1 MTTKSPKNDID
12 TIINNLSQLNYTFG
26 ENQLAEDEV
35 LQIKNQAKDAR
46 GRYGLNAPIGTNIF
60 SFLEQ
65 KGDIVFQLQDFKDSE
80 LDAMII
86 KYSAKS
92 KKKYIIINSD
102 KPLINQ
108 IFAAAHEFYHYL
120 YSFIGNS
127 QNTIVCTF
135 SKNDKEEIKANRFAA
150 EFLLPEEALRDEVNS
165 FIKFMDGKFV
175 NAPLT
180 RRIIFCFYLT
190 TKYSLPLKAVMY
202 RLKEE
207 HISDTDYLLNHYDE
221 VKQLLLDYSKSD
233 SHVEELYSKKNE
245 YLTEQLYSLVPY
257 LYNKGRLD
265 DSTVDEI
272 IKKFSLSE
280 KQILGDLIKDE

>member
-1 MTTKSPKNDID
+1 MSSKKDID
-12 TIINNLSQLNYTFG
+12 FIINNLSQSKYTFG
-26 ENQLAEDEV
+26 EKELSSDEI
-35 LQIKNQAKDAR
+35 LQIKNQSKDAR
-46 GRYGLNAPIGTNIF
+46 GKYGLNAPIGTNIF

-92 KKKYIIINSD
+92 QKKYIIINSN

-127 QNTIVCTF
+127 QDSIVCTF

-150 EFLLPEEALRDEVNS
+150 EFLLPEEALKDEVNS
-165 FIKFMDGKFV
+165 FSKFIDGKFL
-175 NAPLT
+175 NAPIA
-180 RRIIFCFYLT
+180 RQIVFCFYLI
-190 TKYSLPLKAVMY
+190 TKYSIPLKAVMY
-202 RLKEE
+202 RLREE
-207 HISDTDYLLNHYDE
+207 NISNTDYLLNHYED
-221 VKQLLLDYSKSD
+221 VKQLLLDFSKSET
-233 SHVEELYSKKNE
+233 HVKELYANKNE
-245 YLTEQLYSLVPY
+245 YITEQLYNLVPY

-265 DSTVDEI
+265 NSTVDEI

-280 KQILGDLIKDE
+280 KHILGDLIKDE

>member
-1 MTTKSPKNDID
+1 MSSKNDID
-12 TIINNLSQLNYTFG
+12 FIINNLSQSKYTFG
-26 ENQLAEDEV
+26 EKELSSGEI
-35 LQIKNQAKDAR
+35 LQIKNQSKDAR

-65 KGDIVFQLQDFKDSE
+65 KGDIVFQLQDFKESE

-92 KKKYIIINSD
+92 QKKYIIINSD

-127 QNTIVCTF
+127 QDSIVCIF

-150 EFLLPEEALRDEVNS
+150 EFLLPEEALKDEVNS
-165 FIKFMDGKFV
+165 FSKFIDGKFL
-175 NAPLT
+175 NAPIARQIL
-180 RRIIFCFYLT
+180 FCFYLT
-190 TKYSLPLKAVMY
+190 TKYSIPLKAVMY
-202 RLKEE
+202 RLREE
-207 HISDTDYLLNHYDE
+207 NISNTDYLLNHYED
-221 VKQLLLDYSKSD
+221 VKQLLLDFSKSEI
-233 SHVEELYSKKNE
+233 HVKELYANKNE
-245 YLTEQLYSLVPY
+245 YITEQLYNLVPY

-265 DSTVDEI
+265 NSTVDEI

>member
-1 MTTKSPKNDID
+1 MSSKNDID
-12 TIINNLSQLNYTFG
+12 SIINNLSQSKYTFG
-26 ENQLAEDEV
+26 EKELSSDEI
-35 LQIKNQAKDAR
+35 LQIKNQSKDAR

-65 KGDIVFQLQDFKDSE
+65 KGDIVFQLQDFKESE

-92 KKKYIIINSD
+92 QKKYIIINSD

-108 IFAAAHEFYHYL
+108 IFAAVHEFYHYL

-127 QNTIVCTF
+127 QDSIVCTF

-150 EFLLPEEALRDEVNS
+150 EFLLPEEALKDEVNS
-165 FIKFMDGKFV
+165 FSKFIDGNFL
-175 NAPLT
+175 NAPIA
-180 RRIIFCFYLT
+180 RQIVFCFYLT
-190 TKYSLPLKAVMY
+190 TKYSIPLKAVMY
-202 RLKEE
+202 RLREE
-207 HISDTDYLLNHYDE
+207 NISNTDYLLNHYED
-221 VKQLLLDYSKSD
+221 VKQLLLDFSKSET
-233 SHVEELYSKKNE
+233 HVKELYANKNE
-245 YLTEQLYSLVPY
+245 YITEQLYNLVPY

-265 DSTVDEI
+265 NSTVDEI

>member
-1 MTTKSPKNDID
+1 MSSKNDID
-12 TIINNLSQLNYTFG
+12 FIINNLSQSKYTFG
-26 ENQLAEDEV
+26 EKELSFDEI
-35 LQIKNQAKDAR
+35 LQIKNQSKDAR

-65 KGDIVFQLQDFKDSE
+65 KGDIVFQLQDFKESE

-92 KKKYIIINSD
+92 QKKYIIINSD

-127 QNTIVCTF
+127 QDSIVCTF

-150 EFLLPEEALRDEVNS
+150 EFLLPEEALKDEVNS
-165 FIKFMDGKFV
+165 FSKFIDGKFL
-175 NAPLT
+175 NAPIA
-180 RRIIFCFYLT
+180 RQIVFCFYLT
-190 TKYSLPLKAVMY
+190 TKYSIPLKAVMY
-202 RLKEE
+202 RLREE
-207 HISDTDYLLNHYDE
+207 NISNTDYLLNHYED
-221 VKQLLLDYSKSD
+221 VKQILLDFSKSET
-233 SHVEELYSKKNE
+233 HVKELYANKNE
-245 YLTEQLYSLVPY
+245 YITEQLYNLVPY

>member
-135 SKNDKEEIKANRFAA
+135 SKNDKEEINNQ
-150 EFLLPEEALRDEVNS
+150 FL
-165 FIKFMDGKFV
+165 
-175 NAPLT
+175 
-180 RRIIFCFYLT
+180 
-190 TKYSLPLKAVMY
+190 
-202 RLKEE
+202 
-207 HISDTDYLLNHYDE
+207 
-221 VKQLLLDYSKSD
+221 
-233 SHVEELYSKKNE
+233 
-245 YLTEQLYSLVPY
+245 
-257 LYNKGRLD
+257 
-265 DSTVDEI
+265 
-272 IKKFSLSE
+272 
-280 KQILGDLIKDE
+280 

>member
-1 MTTKSPKNDID
+1 MSSINDID
-12 TIINNLSQLNYTFG
+12 SIINNLSQSNYSFG
-26 ENQLAEDEV
+26 EKELTSDEI

-65 KGDIVFQLQDFKDSE
+65 KGDIVFQLQDFKESE

-92 KKKYIIINSD
+92 QKKYIIINSD

-120 YSFIGNS
+120 YSFIGNP
-127 QNTIVCTF
+127 QNSIVCTF

-150 EFLLPEEALRDEVNS
+150 EFLLPEEALKDEVYS
-165 FIKFMDGKFV
+165 FSKFIDGKFL
-175 NAPLT
+175 NAPIA
-180 RRIIFCFYLT
+180 RQIVFCFYLT
-190 TKYSLPLKAVMY
+190 TKYSIPLKAVMY
-202 RLKEE
+202 RLMEE
-207 HISDTDYLLNHYDE
+207 NISNTDYLLSHYED
-221 VKQLLLDYSKSD
+221 VKKILLDFSKSET
-233 SHVEELYSKKNE
+233 HIKELYANKNE
-245 YLTEQLYSLVPY
+245 YITEQLYNLVPY

-265 DSTVDEI
+265 DSTVNEI

-280 KQILGDLIKDE
+280 KQILGDLIKDD

>member
-1 MTTKSPKNDID
+1 MSSKTNID
-12 TIINNLSQLNYTFG
+12 FIINNLSQSKYTF
-26 ENQLAEDEV
+26 DEKELSSDEI
-35 LQIKNQAKDAR
+35 LQIKNQSKDAR

-65 KGDIVFQLQDFKDSE
+65 KGDIVFQLQDFKESE

-92 KKKYIIINSD
+92 QKKYIIINSD

-127 QNTIVCTF
+127 QDSIVCIF
-135 SKNDKEEIKANRFAA
+135 SKNDKEELKANRFAA
-150 EFLLPEEALRDEVNS
+150 EFLLPEEALKDEVNS
-165 FIKFMDGKFV
+165 FSKFIDGKFL
-175 NAPLT
+175 NAPIA
-180 RRIIFCFYLT
+180 RQIVFCFYLT
-190 TKYSLPLKAVMY
+190 TKYSIPLKAVMY
-202 RLKEE
+202 RLREE
-207 HISDTDYLLNHYDE
+207 NISNTDYLLNHYED
-221 VKQLLLDYSKSD
+221 VKQLLLDFSKSET
-233 SHVEELYSKKNE
+233 HVKELYANKNE
-245 YLTEQLYSLVPY
+245 YITEQLYNLVPY

-265 DSTVDEI
+265 NSTVDEI

>member
-1 MTTKSPKNDID
+1 MSSKNDID
-12 TIINNLSQLNYTFG
+12 SIINNLSQSKYTFG
-26 ENQLAEDEV
+26 EKELSSDEI
-35 LQIKNQAKDAR
+35 LQIKNQSKDAR

-65 KGDIVFQLQDFKDSE
+65 KGDIVFQLQDFKESE

-92 KKKYIIINSD
+92 QKKYIIINSD

-127 QNTIVCTF
+127 QDSIVCTF

-150 EFLLPEEALRDEVNS
+150 EFLLPEEALKDEVNS
-165 FIKFMDGKFV
+165 FSKFIDGKFL
-175 NAPLT
+175 NAPIA
-180 RRIIFCFYLT
+180 RQIVFCFYLT
-190 TKYSLPLKAVMY
+190 TKYSIPLKAVMY
-202 RLKEE
+202 RLREE
-207 HISDTDYLLNHYDE
+207 NISNTDYLLNHYED
-221 VKQLLLDYSKSD
+221 VKQLLLDFSKSET
-233 SHVEELYSKKNE
+233 HVKELYENKNE
-245 YLTEQLYSLVPY
+245 YITEQLYNLVPY

>member
-1 MTTKSPKNDID
+1 MSSKNDID
-12 TIINNLSQLNYTFG
+12 SIINNLSQSKYTFG
-26 ENQLAEDEV
+26 EKELSSDEI
-35 LQIKNQAKDAR
+35 LQIKNQSKDAR

-65 KGDIVFQLQDFKDSE
+65 KGDIVFQLQDFKESE

-92 KKKYIIINSD
+92 QKKYIIINSD

-127 QNTIVCTF
+127 QDSIVCTF

-150 EFLLPEEALRDEVNS
+150 EFLLPEEALKDEVNS
-165 FIKFMDGKFV
+165 FSKFIDGKFL
-175 NAPLT
+175 NAPIA
-180 RRIIFCFYLT
+180 RQIVFCFYLT
-190 TKYSLPLKAVMY
+190 TKYSIPLKAVMY
-202 RLKEE
+202 RLSEE
-207 HISDTDYLLNHYDE
+207 SISNTDYLLNHYED
-221 VKQLLLDYSKSD
+221 VKQLLLDFSKSET
-233 SHVEELYSKKNE
+233 HVKELYANKNE
-245 YLTEQLYSLVPY
+245 YITEQLYNLVPY

-265 DSTVDEI
+265 NSTVDEI

>member
-1 MTTKSPKNDID
+1 MSSKNDID
-12 TIINNLSQLNYTFG
+12 SIINNLSQSKYTFG
-26 ENQLAEDEV
+26 EKELSSDEI
-35 LQIKNQAKDAR
+35 LQIKNQSKDAR

-65 KGDIVFQLQDFKDSE
+65 KGDIVFQLQDFKESE

-92 KKKYIIINSD
+92 QKKYIIINSN

-127 QNTIVCTF
+127 QDSIVCTF

-150 EFLLPEEALRDEVNS
+150 EFLLPEEALKDEVNS
-165 FIKFMDGKFV
+165 FSRFIDGKFL
-175 NAPLT
+175 NAPIA
-180 RRIIFCFYLT
+180 RQIVFCFYLI
-190 TKYSLPLKAVMY
+190 TKYSIPLKAVMY
-202 RLKEE
+202 RLREE
-207 HISDTDYLLNHYDE
+207 NISNTDYLLNHYED
-221 VKQLLLDYSKSD
+221 VKQLLLDFSKSET
-233 SHVEELYSKKNE
+233 HVKELYAKNNE
-245 YLTEQLYSLVPY
+245 YITEQLYNLVPY

-265 DSTVDEI
+265 NSTVDEI

-280 KQILGDLIKDE
+280 KHILGDLIKDE

>member
-1 MTTKSPKNDID
+1 MSSKNDID
-12 TIINNLSQLNYTFG
+12 SIINNLSQSKYTFG
-26 ENQLAEDEV
+26 EKELSSDEI
-35 LQIKNQAKDAR
+35 LQIKNQSKDAR

-65 KGDIVFQLQDFKDSE
+65 KGDIVFQLQNFKESE

-92 KKKYIIINSD
+92 QKKYIIINSD

-127 QNTIVCTF
+127 QDSIVCTF

-150 EFLLPEEALRDEVNS
+150 EFLLPEEALKDEVNS
-165 FIKFMDGKFV
+165 FSKFIDGKFL
-175 NAPLT
+175 NAPIA
-180 RRIIFCFYLT
+180 RQIVFCFYLT
-190 TKYSLPLKAVMY
+190 TKYSIPLKAVMY
-202 RLKEE
+202 RLREE
-207 HISDTDYLLNHYDE
+207 NISNTDYLLNHYED
-221 VKQLLLDYSKSD
+221 VKQILLDFSKSET
-233 SHVEELYSKKNE
+233 HVKELYANKNE
-245 YLTEQLYSLVPY
+245 YITEQLYNLVPY

-265 DSTVDEI
+265 NSTVDEI

>member
-1 MTTKSPKNDID
+1 MSSKNDID
-12 TIINNLSQLNYTFG
+12 SIINNLSQSKYTFG
-26 ENQLAEDEV
+26 EKELSSDEI
-35 LQIKNQAKDAR
+35 LQIKNQSKDAR

-65 KGDIVFQLQDFKDSE
+65 KGDIVFQLQDFKESE

-92 KKKYIIINSD
+92 QKKYIIINSD

-127 QNTIVCTF
+127 QDSIVCTF

-150 EFLLPEEALRDEVNS
+150 EFLLPEEALKDEVNS
-165 FIKFMDGKFV
+165 FSKFIDGKFL
-175 NAPLT
+175 NAPIA
-180 RRIIFCFYLT
+180 RQIVFCFYLT
-190 TKYSLPLKAVMY
+190 TKYSIPLKAVMY
-202 RLKEE
+202 RLREE
-207 HISDTDYLLNHYDE
+207 NISNTDYLLNHYED
-221 VKQLLLDYSKSD
+221 VKQLLLDFSKSET
-233 SHVEELYSKKNE
+233 HVKELYANKNE
-245 YLTEQLYSLVPY
+245 YITEQLYNLIPY

>member
-1 MTTKSPKNDID
+1 MSSKNDID
-12 TIINNLSQLNYTFG
+12 SIINNLSQSKYTFG
-26 ENQLAEDEV
+26 EKELSSDEI
-35 LQIKNQAKDAR
+35 LQIKNQSKDAR

-65 KGDIVFQLQDFKDSE
+65 KGDIVFQLQDFKESE

-92 KKKYIIINSD
+92 QKKYIIINSD

-127 QNTIVCTF
+127 QNSIVCTF

-150 EFLLPEEALRDEVNS
+150 EFLLPEEALKDEVNS
-165 FIKFMDGKFV
+165 FSKFIDGKFL
-175 NAPLT
+175 NAPIA
-180 RRIIFCFYLT
+180 RQIVFCFYLT
-190 TKYSLPLKAVMY
+190 TKYSIPLKAVMY
-202 RLKEE
+202 RLREE
-207 HISDTDYLLNHYDE
+207 NISNTDYLLNHYED
-221 VKQLLLDYSKSD
+221 VKQLLLDFSKSET
-233 SHVEELYSKKNE
+233 HVKELYANKNE
-245 YLTEQLYSLVPY
+245 YITEQLYNLVPY

-265 DSTVDEI
+265 NSTVDEI

>member
-1 MTTKSPKNDID
+1 MSSKTNID
-12 TIINNLSQLNYTFG
+12 AIINNLSQSKYTFG
-26 ENQLAEDEV
+26 EKELSSDEI
-35 LQIKNQAKDAR
+35 LQIKNQSKDAR

-65 KGDIVFQLQDFKDSE
+65 KGNIVFQLQDFKESE

-92 KKKYIIINSD
+92 QIKYIIINSD

-127 QNTIVCTF
+127 QDSIVCTF

-150 EFLLPEEALRDEVNS
+150 EFLLPEEALKDEVNS
-165 FIKFMDGKFV
+165 FSKFIDGKFL
-175 NAPLT
+175 NAPIA
-180 RRIIFCFYLT
+180 RQIVFCFYLT
-190 TKYSLPLKAVMY
+190 TKYSIPLKAVMY
-202 RLKEE
+202 RLREE
-207 HISDTDYLLNHYDE
+207 NISNTDYLLNHYED
-221 VKQLLLDYSKSD
+221 VKQLFLDFSKSET
-233 SHVEELYSKKNE
+233 HVKELYANKNE
-245 YLTEQLYSLVPY
+245 YITEQLYNLVPY

-265 DSTVDEI
+265 NSTVDEI

>member
-1 MTTKSPKNDID
+1 MSSKNDID
-12 TIINNLSQLNYTFG
+12 FIINNLSQSKYTFG
-26 ENQLAEDEV
+26 EKELSSGEI
-35 LQIKNQAKDAR
+35 LQIKNQSKDAR

-65 KGDIVFQLQDFKDSE
+65 KGDIVFQLQDFKESE

-92 KKKYIIINSD
+92 QKKYIIINSD

-127 QNTIVCTF
+127 QDSIVCIF

-150 EFLLPEEALRDEVNS
+150 EFLLPEEALKDEVNS
-165 FIKFMDGKFV
+165 FSKFIDGKFL
-175 NAPLT
+175 NAPIA
-180 RRIIFCFYLT
+180 RQIVFCFYLT
-190 TKYSLPLKAVMY
+190 TKYSIPLKAVMY
-202 RLKEE
+202 RLREE
-207 HISDTDYLLNHYDE
+207 NISNTDYLLNHYED
-221 VKQLLLDYSKSD
+221 VKQLLLDFSKSET
-233 SHVEELYSKKNE
+233 HVKELYANKNE
-245 YLTEQLYSLVPY
+245 YITEQLYNLVPY

-265 DSTVDEI
+265 NSTVDEI

>member
-1 MTTKSPKNDID
+1 MSSKNDID
-12 TIINNLSQLNYTFG
+12 FIINNLSQSKYTF
-26 ENQLAEDEV
+26 DEKELSSDEI
-35 LQIKNQAKDAR
+35 LQIKNQSKDAR

-65 KGDIVFQLQDFKDSE
+65 KGDIVFQLQDFKESE

-92 KKKYIIINSD
+92 QKKYIIINSD

-127 QNTIVCTF
+127 QDSIVCTF

-150 EFLLPEEALRDEVNS
+150 EFLLPEEALKDEVSS
-165 FIKFMDGKFV
+165 FSKFIDGKFL
-175 NAPLT
+175 NAPIA
-180 RRIIFCFYLT
+180 RQIVFCFYLT
-190 TKYSLPLKAVMY
+190 TKYSIPLKAVMY
-202 RLKEE
+202 RLREE
-207 HISDTDYLLNHYDE
+207 NISNTDYLLNHYED
-221 VKQLLLDYSKSD
+221 VKQLLLDFSKSET
-233 SHVEELYSKKNE
+233 HVKELYANKNE
-245 YLTEQLYSLVPY
+245 YITEQLYNLVPY

-265 DSTVDEI
+265 NSTVDEI

>member
-1 MTTKSPKNDID
+1 MSSKTNID
-12 TIINNLSQLNYTFG
+12 AIINNLSQSKYTFG
-26 ENQLAEDEV
+26 EKELSSDEI
-35 LQIKNQAKDAR
+35 LQIKNQSKDAR

-65 KGDIVFQLQDFKDSE
+65 KGDIVFQLQGFKESE

-92 KKKYIIINSD
+92 QKKYIIINSD

-127 QNTIVCTF
+127 QDSIVCTF

-150 EFLLPEEALRDEVNS
+150 EFLLPEEALKDEVNS
-165 FIKFMDGKFV
+165 FSKFIDGKFL
-175 NAPLT
+175 NAPIA
-180 RRIIFCFYLT
+180 RQIVFCFYLT
-190 TKYSLPLKAVMY
+190 TKYSIPLKAVMY
-202 RLKEE
+202 RLREE
-207 HISDTDYLLNHYDE
+207 NISNTDYLLNHYED
-221 VKQLLLDYSKSD
+221 VKQLLLDFSKSET
-233 SHVEELYSKKNE
+233 HVKELYANKNE
-245 YLTEQLYSLVPY
+245 YITEQLYNLVPY

-265 DSTVDEI
+265 NSTVDEI

>member
-1 MTTKSPKNDID
+1 MSSKNDID
-12 TIINNLSQLNYTFG
+12 FIINNLSQSKYTFG
-26 ENQLAEDEV
+26 EKELSSDEI
-35 LQIKNQAKDAR
+35 LQIKNQSKDAR

-65 KGDIVFQLQDFKDSE
+65 KGDIVFQLQDFKESE

-92 KKKYIIINSD
+92 QKKYIIINSD

-127 QNTIVCTF
+127 QDSIVCTF

-150 EFLLPEEALRDEVNS
+150 EFLLPEEALKDEVNS
-165 FIKFMDGKFV
+165 FSKFIDGKFL
-175 NAPLT
+175 NAPIA
-180 RRIIFCFYLT
+180 RQIVFCFYLT
-190 TKYSLPLKAVMY
+190 TKYSIPLKAVMY
-202 RLKEE
+202 RLREE
-207 HISDTDYLLNHYDE
+207 NISNTDYLLNHYED
-221 VKQLLLDYSKSD
+221 VKQLLLDFSKSET
-233 SHVEELYSKKNE
+233 HVKELYANKNE
-245 YLTEQLYSLVPY
+245 YITEQLYNLVPY

-280 KQILGDLIKDE
+280 KQILGDLIKDD

>member
-1 MTTKSPKNDID
+1 MSSKNDID
-12 TIINNLSQLNYTFG
+12 SIINNLSQSKYTFG
-26 ENQLAEDEV
+26 EKELSSDEI
-35 LQIKNQAKDAR
+35 LQIKNQSKDAR

-65 KGDIVFQLQDFKDSE
+65 KGDIVFQLQDFKESE

-92 KKKYIIINSD
+92 QKKYIIINSN

-127 QNTIVCTF
+127 QDSIVCTF

-150 EFLLPEEALRDEVNS
+150 EFLLPEEALKDEVNS
-165 FIKFMDGKFV
+165 FSKFIDGKFL
-175 NAPLT
+175 NAPIA
-180 RRIIFCFYLT
+180 RQIVFCFYLI
-190 TKYSLPLKAVMY
+190 TKYSIPLKAVMY
-202 RLKEE
+202 RLREE
-207 HISDTDYLLNHYDE
+207 NISNTDYLLNHYED
-221 VKQLLLDYSKSD
+221 VKLLLLDFSKSET
-233 SHVEELYSKKNE
+233 HVKELYANKNE
-245 YLTEQLYSLVPY
+245 YITEQLYNLVPY

-265 DSTVDEI
+265 NSTVDEI

-280 KQILGDLIKDE
+280 KHILGDLIKDE

>member
-1 MTTKSPKNDID
+1 MSSKNDID
-12 TIINNLSQLNYTFG
+12 SIINNLSQSNYTFG
-26 ENQLAEDEV
+26 EKELSSDEI
-35 LQIKNQAKDAR
+35 LQIKNQSKDAR

-65 KGDIVFQLQDFKDSE
+65 KGDIVFQLQDFKESE

-92 KKKYIIINSD
+92 QKKYIIINSD

-127 QNTIVCTF
+127 QDSIVCTF

-150 EFLLPEEALRDEVNS
+150 EFLLPEEALKDEVNS
-165 FIKFMDGKFV
+165 FSKFIDGKFL
-175 NAPLT
+175 NAPIA
-180 RRIIFCFYLT
+180 RQIVFCFYLT
-190 TKYSLPLKAVMY
+190 TKYSIPLKAVMY

-207 HISDTDYLLNHYDE
+207 DISNTDYLLSHYED
-221 VKQLLLDYSKSD
+221 VKQILLDFSKSET
-233 SHVEELYSKKNE
+233 HIKELYENKNE
-245 YLTEQLYSLVPY
+245 YIMEQLYNLVPY

-265 DSTVDEI
+265 NSTVDEI

>member
-1 MTTKSPKNDID
+1 MSSKNDID
-12 TIINNLSQLNYTFG
+12 SIINNLSQSKYTFG
-26 ENQLAEDEV
+26 EKELSSDEI
-35 LQIKNQAKDAR
+35 LQIKNQSKDAR

-65 KGDIVFQLQDFKDSE
+65 KGDIVFQLQDFKESE

-92 KKKYIIINSD
+92 QKKYIIINSD

-127 QNTIVCTF
+127 QDSIVCTF
-135 SKNDKEEIKANRFAA
+135 SKNNKEEIKANRFAA
-150 EFLLPEEALRDEVNS
+150 EFLLPEEALKDEVNS
-165 FIKFMDGKFV
+165 FSKFIDGKFL
-175 NAPLT
+175 NAPIA
-180 RRIIFCFYLT
+180 RQIVFCFYLI
-190 TKYSLPLKAVMY
+190 TKYSIPLKAVMY
-202 RLKEE
+202 RLREE
-207 HISDTDYLLNHYDE
+207 NISNTDYLLNHYED
-221 VKQLLLDYSKSD
+221 VKQLLLDFSKSET
-233 SHVEELYSKKNE
+233 HVKELYANKNE
-245 YLTEQLYSLVPY
+245 YITEQLYNLVPY

-265 DSTVDEI
+265 NSTVDEI

-280 KQILGDLIKDE
+280 KHILGDLIKDE

>member
-1 MTTKSPKNDID
+1 MSSKNDID
-12 TIINNLSQLNYTFG
+12 SIINNLSQSKYTFG
-26 ENQLAEDEV
+26 EKELSSDEI
-35 LQIKNQAKDAR
+35 LQIKNQSKDAR

-65 KGDIVFQLQDFKDSE
+65 KGDIVFQLQNFKESE

-92 KKKYIIINSD
+92 QKKYIIINSD

-120 YSFIGNS
+120 YSFIGNLQDS
-127 QNTIVCTF
+127 IVCIF

-150 EFLLPEEALRDEVNS
+150 EFLLPEEALKDEVNS
-165 FIKFMDGKFV
+165 FSKFIDGKFL
-175 NAPLT
+175 NAPIA
-180 RRIIFCFYLT
+180 RQIVFCFYLT
-190 TKYSLPLKAVMY
+190 TKYSIPLKAVMY
-202 RLKEE
+202 RLREE
-207 HISDTDYLLNHYDE
+207 NISNTDYLLNHYED
-221 VKQLLLDYSKSD
+221 VKQLLLDFSKSET
-233 SHVEELYSKKNE
+233 HVKELYANKNE
-245 YLTEQLYSLVPY
+245 YITEQLYNLVPY

-265 DSTVDEI
+265 NSTVDEI

>member
-1 MTTKSPKNDID
+1 MSSKNDID
-12 TIINNLSQLNYTFG
+12 FIINNLSQSKYTFG
-26 ENQLAEDEV
+26 EKELSSDEIQ
-35 LQIKNQAKDAR
+35 QIKNQSKDAR

-65 KGDIVFQLQDFKDSE
+65 KGDIVFQLQDFKESE

-92 KKKYIIINSD
+92 QKKYIIINSD

-127 QNTIVCTF
+127 QDSIVCTF

-150 EFLLPEEALRDEVNS
+150 EFLLPEEALKDEVNS
-165 FIKFMDGKFV
+165 FSKFIDGKFL
-175 NAPLT
+175 NAPIA
-180 RRIIFCFYLT
+180 RQIVFCFYLT
-190 TKYSLPLKAVMY
+190 TKYSIPLKAVMY
-202 RLKEE
+202 RLREE
-207 HISDTDYLLNHYDE
+207 NISNTDYLLNHYED
-221 VKQLLLDYSKSD
+221 VKQLLLDFSKSET
-233 SHVEELYSKKNE
+233 HVKELYANKNE
-245 YLTEQLYSLVPY
+245 YITEQLYNLVPY

-265 DSTVDEI
+265 NSTVDEI